1 MSVAAEYPRRLAL
14 KAKLLA
20 VSCRVHA
27 VLWLFLSGM
36 AFPVHASHHYTD
48 KQLDALATRIGKI
61 YWIVAVNN
69 QTPSFLSSP
78 ATNAASFRPNAN
90 ESFEITELVGRN
102 DKNPYYKVKFDS
114 GKEGYIQPDV
124 FLEEF
129 NATISAVDP
138 LESEKKKA
146 AEAAEEEKKRIEWIQ
161 AQPWPGDVKEAAIK
175 RKVLPGMNGGEVKK
189 ILGNPI
195 RVSKV
200 KAKLNVVEEHWHY
213 GDGSTAIF
221 TNGLFSHIVPNAK

>member
-1 MSVAAEYPRRLAL
+1 VEVEYPRRLVL
-14 KAKLLA
+14 KTGLNSI
-20 VSCRVHA
+20 SCWVQ
-27 VLWLFLSGM
+27 VMLWLFLAGV
-36 AFPVHASHHYTD
+36 ACPVHATHHYTD
-48 KQLDALATRIGKI
+48 KQLDALATRVGKI
-61 YWIVAVNN
+61 FWIVAINN
-69 QTPSFLSSP
+69 KTPSFLSNP
-78 ATNAASFRPNAN
+78 ATNAASFRPKGN
-90 ESFEITELVGRN
+90 ESFKITELVGRD

-114 GKEGYIQPDV
+114 GREGYIQPDV

-138 LESEKKKA
+138 QETEKKKA

-161 AQPWPGDVKEAAIK
+161 AQPWSRGVKEAAIK
-175 RKVLPGMNGGEVKK
+175 RQVIPGMNEGEVKK

-200 KAKLNVVEEHWHY
+200 MTRLNVAEEHWIY

-221 TNGLFSHIVPNAK
+221 YNGLFSHIVPKEK